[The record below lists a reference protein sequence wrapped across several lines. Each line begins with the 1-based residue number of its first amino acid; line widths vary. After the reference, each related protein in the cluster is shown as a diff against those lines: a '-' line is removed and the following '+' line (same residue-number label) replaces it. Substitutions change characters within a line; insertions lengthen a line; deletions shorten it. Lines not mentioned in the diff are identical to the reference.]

1 APDLLSAQRPYLLE
15 GFTKLS
21 QFARL
26 QHQLVLELL
35 HDQLELRLRVLAER
49 MSLPAAVVFRF
60 EQLYLGPELLDL
72 RPLEVQ
78 VEGAQRD
85 LQPFEAL
92 GLRCQPARGVG
103 GAGGLAGADLP

>member
-1 APDLLSAQRPYLLE
+1 ASQAPGPLDLGGCQLPLALRTGDLVDEGLEAPDLLSAQRPYLLE

-78 VEGAQRD
+78 VEGA
-85 LQPFEAL
+85 
-92 GLRCQPARGVG
+92 
-103 GAGGLAGADLP
+103 